1 MTSDVYSLIM
11 RLQSEENELRTRLG
25 GDNLNSIRSIR
36 LNKKITQNEIARLLE
51 IDRSTVTKWES
62 GESLPRAD
70 KLPEL
75 AKILNCTVDD
85 LLKST

>member
-1 MTSDVYSLIM
+1 MNFKEKRMSLS
-11 RLQSEENELRTRLG
+11 L
-25 GDNLNSIRSIR
+25 
-36 LNKKITQNEIARLLE
+36 TQNEIAKRLGVT
-51 IDRSTVTKWES
+51 RSAIAMWES

>member
-1 MTSDVYSLIM
+1 MNKIEAKRKGLKIS
-11 RLQSEENELRTRLG
+11 QEALG
-25 GDNLNSIRSIR
+25 
-36 LNKKITQNEIARLLE
+36 KLLGV
-51 IDRSTVTKWES
+51 SQGAVSQWES